1 MRNDASSTSATAAAN
16 SDSTAG
22 TAEERQRPVTA
33 CRTYRPHAQSAI
45 DALGTSEISNMR
57 SSHRMVSSANDC
69 TPPST
74 YRASSNSE
82 MQNDNAATRPTTGAI
97 VGRSSI
103 CCTSATVPRYDILR
117 GVKFAIT
124 LLLIVALA
132 AAAFFVGWSELALPA
147 GSYGVAFTKSGG
159 WDTEVTV
166 PGGVTWRWERLIPTN
181 MTLYV
186 FDLTPQTVRRRAA
199 ARLPS
204 AELYAAEIKIDPA
217 ELSYDVGITVRLR
230 LRPGDLPQ
238 LAAEEDLRP
247 ETLTAWYEQ
256 AAAAAGD
263 AAAAALL
270 SQDAAALV
278 TGQALAER
286 TRRWLA
292 GRRPE
297 LEITSVELTPHSTI
311 PDPDL
316 YARAKAAM
324 AERIDTQHRARLAVL
339 EDLALASE
347 QARQH
352 ADMLGRLGETLAK
365 FPELADLLSRS
376 PADLLGPVL
385 GVPLPAADPGST
397 PQEPPAGP

>member
-1 MRNDASSTSATAAAN
+1 M
-16 SDSTAG
+16 
-22 TAEERQRPVTA
+22 
-33 CRTYRPHAQSAI
+33 
-45 DALGTSEISNMR
+45 
-57 SSHRMVSSANDC
+57 
-69 TPPST
+69 
-74 YRASSNSE
+74 
-82 MQNDNAATRPTTGAI
+82 
-97 VGRSSI
+97 
-103 CCTSATVPRYDILR
+103 
-117 GVKFAIT
+117 KFAIT

-132 AAAFFVGWSELALPA
+132 AVAFFVGWSELALPA
-147 GSYGVAFTKSGG
+147 GSYGVAFTRSGG

-166 PGGVTWRWERLIPTN
+166 PGGVTWRWGRLIPTN

-204 AELYAAEIKIDPA
+204 AELYAAQIDIEPA

-230 LRPGDLPQ
+230 LRPDSLPR

-263 AAAAALL
+263 AATAALL

-278 TGQALAER
+278 TDPQALAER

-297 LEITSVELTPHSTI
+297 LEITAVELTPHSI

-324 AERIDTQHRARLAVL
+324 AERIDTQQRARLAVL

-352 ADMLGRLGETLAK
+352 ADMLGELGETLAEY
-365 FPELADLLSRS
+365 PELADLLSRS

-385 GVPLPAADPGST
+385 GVPLPAAGPDA